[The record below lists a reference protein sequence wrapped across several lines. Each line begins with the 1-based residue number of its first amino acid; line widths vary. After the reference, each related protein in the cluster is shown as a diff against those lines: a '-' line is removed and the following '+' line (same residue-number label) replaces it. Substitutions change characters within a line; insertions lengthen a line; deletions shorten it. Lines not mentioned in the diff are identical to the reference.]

1 MIGFGSVRTLA
12 LAAGVLSAVLLGT
25 ACGGDDTTT
34 AVKTKAA
41 ESTTP
46 GGSKPT
52 TAPATST
59 GDEKKVEIDMKDNF
73 FDPKDVTVAAGVKIK
88 LTAKNTGAAVHN
100 LHILSQA
107 GEGKDYTSDTMVNP
121 GKTSEFEVTFKKK
134 GTYKFQCD
142 FHVPDMVGTIT
153 VN

>member
-1 MIGFGSVRTLA
+1 MIGFSSVRTLA
-12 LAAGVLSAVLLGT
+12 LAAGIVSAVLLGT

-34 AVKTKAA
+34 AIKTKAA
-41 ESTTP
+41 ESVTP
-46 GGSKPT
+46 GGAKT

-59 GDEKKVEIDMKDNF
+59 GDEKKVEISMKDNL
-73 FDPKDVTVAAGVKIK
+73 FDPKDVTVPSGVKIK
-88 LTAKNTGAAVHN
+88 ISAHNVGAAVHN
-100 LHILSQA
+100 MHVLSQD

>member
-1 MIGFGSVRTLA
+1 MIGFSPVRTLA
-12 LAAGVLSAVLLGT
+12 LTAGIVSAVLLGT

-41 ESTTP
+41 ESVTP
-46 GGSKPT
+46 GGAKTS
-52 TAPATST
+52 APATST
-59 GDEKKVEIDMKDNF
+59 GEEKKVEIQMKDNL
-73 FDPKDVTVAAGVKIK
+73 FDPKDVTVPSGVKVKIS
-88 LTAKNTGAAVHN
+88 AKNVGAAVHN
-100 LHILSQA
+100 LHLLTQD